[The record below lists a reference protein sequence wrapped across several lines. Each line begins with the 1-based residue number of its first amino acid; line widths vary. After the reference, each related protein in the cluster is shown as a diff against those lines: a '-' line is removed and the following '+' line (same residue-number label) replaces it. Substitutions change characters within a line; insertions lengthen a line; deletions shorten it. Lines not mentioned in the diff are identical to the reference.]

1 MEFKS
6 DVRRP
11 AHYEEVEM
19 TYSYKRNQRNR
30 ARLID
35 RLIEIEDRITIL
47 AGLDLATSRAL
58 AEQHCRL
65 NARRASIHIHRWL
78 AEQAYF
84 LHIFE
89 RDTKTYPLTEV
100 RLPGL
105 LSLATR
111 AAYHDARLAIRI
123 APFGS
128 IRQNEQVEYNIFGPE
143 DLPEAIEGLMLIMGA
158 RRINPALMPTIEEL
172 MMEAASRRL
181 RLSIVLH

>member
-1 MEFKS
+1 MN
-6 DVRRP
+6 
-11 AHYEEVEM
+11 
-19 TYSYKRNQRNR
+19 YSYKRNQRNR

-35 RLIEIEDRITIL
+35 RLIEIEDRINIL
-47 AGLDLATSRAL
+47 AGQDLATSRAL

-89 RDTKTYPLTEV
+89 METRIYPLIEV

-111 AAYHDARLAIRI
+111 AAYHDARLSIRI
-123 APFGS
+123 SPFGS
-128 IRQNEQVEYNIFGPE
+128 IRPQNEQVEYNIFGPE
-143 DLPEAIEGLMLIMGA
+143 DLSESIAGLMPIMGA
-158 RRINPALMPTIEEL
+158 RILAPEAYPTIEEL
-172 MMEAASRRL
+172 MMAAASRRL